1 MSPRPPQKSDS
12 TEDLSLMLAHF
23 DACYVV
29 NQDSDIVCVNDW
41 IKSAAPALWV
51 GFTSGGTIW
60 RFHKDV
66 PPNVR
71 EQTEALLLKE
81 SFEDREAEFPAKDSE
96 YRRLFPAHGAKAGP
110 TYWMPLS
117 PTRSSRD
124 SRPVSSRDQSLLE
137 GTQLS
142 PWIPDIPHQQPMF
155 VSLDSG
161 KAVSICAS
169 VRITET
175 AHVAGV
181 ETSVGFRRR
190 GRGSDVVAAWATE
203 VIASGATAFYS
214 TSWQNQASRCLAR
227 RVGFRR
233 FGWEYSVG

>member
-51 GFTSGGTIW
+51 GFTSGGTMW

-66 PPNVR
+66 PSNVR

-81 SFEDREAEFPAKDSE
+81 SFEDREAKFPAKDSE

-181 ETSVGFRRR
+181 ETSVEFRRR